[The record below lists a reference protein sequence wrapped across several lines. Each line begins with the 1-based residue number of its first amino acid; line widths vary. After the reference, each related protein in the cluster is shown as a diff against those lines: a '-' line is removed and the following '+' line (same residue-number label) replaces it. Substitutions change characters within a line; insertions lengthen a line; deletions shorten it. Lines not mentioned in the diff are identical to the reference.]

1 MRSGKF
7 YLAYW
12 YFFAVA
18 VWLFIFI
25 VTGSPNLFAS
35 NFYISATGNDANS
48 GLTPFASW
56 QTISNVNAHFSMFA
70 PGDSVL
76 FKRGD
81 TFYGTININQSGTNG
96 KSITISAYG
105 TGEKPV
111 ISGFTTISGWTNE
124 GGGIYSKVITS
135 QALTNMVTIDGKQVG
150 MGRYPD
156 TGFLTY
162 ESFSANTSITDTEL
176 GNSPNWTG
184 ADLAVRKNDWTLD
197 RGTITNHTGTTII
210 YNTSNTGSTQTPSLI
225 GFGYFILN
233 DLKTLTTYGEW
244 YHNPVK
250 GKFYMYFGAVN
261 PLTKVVQVA
270 TVNDLIF
277 CTGGNDYLSIYN
289 LNLTGS
295 INNAVYFKRVY
306 STDIDDYCRIQ
317 NCDISFCGKNGIEL
331 GQGAGFMVEGTT
343 INNCNSYGIY
353 SYYASLFSIANNSIS
368 NIAVIPGQ
376 SNNPQG
382 NGGLYFSCNNGVINY
397 NKIKNSGYNGIFIRS
412 GTLGTSINIAYNYID
427 SVCLVLNDGGAIYT
441 GGDWTGIRTIDH
453 NIITNVIGH
462 GAGAIRQTSLSEGIY
477 LDEYAS
483 HLVVTN
489 NTVANSGNSG
499 IKLHKAHDNTITD
512 NTTFNCQRGIDYL
525 NSSGSNIRNISL
537 RRNSFFAKFAAQ
549 YASVFSSVADDIAL
563 FGAADS
569 NYYARPIDD
578 NLTFSVTQPSTGW
591 QQKTLATWQT
601 FTGQDAHSRK
611 SPIAVTDVND
621 IRFEYN
627 ATKAVTTIA
636 LDAKYICLDGKIVE
650 GSITLQPYCSIILI
664 KYSTP
669 TAINSLTKAGKMLAR
684 VFPNPVT
691 NELMIEIEDSA
702 GMAGF
707 EIIDSSGRSV
717 LKGSVNEKTTVN
729 LTNFSSGLYLL
740 KVVKGNSSALK
751 KIIKI

>member
-1 MRSGKF
+1 MITGKSN
-7 YLAYW
+7 LANGCI
-12 YFFAVA
+12 FAV
-18 VWLFIFI
+18 VWSVIFI
-25 VTGSPNLFAS
+25 LSASPHLFAA
-35 NFYISATGNDANS
+35 NYYISAAGNDANS
-48 GLTPFASW
+48 GLSPVAAW
-56 QTISNVNAHFSMFA
+56 QTISNVNSRFSSFA

-81 TFYGTININQSGTNG
+81 TFFGTLTISRSGTSG
-96 KSITISAYG
+96 KPITISAYG
-105 TGEKPV
+105 AGAKPV

-124 GGGIYSKVITS
+124 GAGIYSKVIVS
-135 QALTNMVTIDGKQVG
+135 PALTNMVTIDGKQVG

-162 ESFSANTSITDTEL
+162 ESFSANTSITDTGL

-184 ADLAVRKNDWTLD
+184 ADLAIRKNDWTLD

-210 YNTSNTGSTQTPSLI
+210 YNTANTGSAQTPSLN

-244 YHNPVK
+244 YHNPGN
-250 GKFYMYFGAVN
+250 GKFYVYFGAVN

-277 CTGGNDYLSIYN
+277 CTGGYDYLTLDN
-289 LNLTGS
+289 LNLTGA
-295 INNAVYFKRVY
+295 INNAVFFKRVN

-317 NCDISFCGKNGIEL
+317 NCDISRCGKNGIEH
-331 GQGAGFMVEGTT
+331 GQGVGFMVESTT
-343 INNCNSYGIY
+343 INYCNSYGIY
-353 SYYASLFSIANNSIS
+353 SYYASLFTIAGNAIA

-397 NKIKNSGYNGIFIRS
+397 NKIKNTGYNGIFIRS
-412 GTLGTSINIAYNYID
+412 GTLGTSINISYNYID

-441 GGDWTGIRTIDH
+441 GSDWAGIRTIDH
-453 NIITNVIGH
+453 NIITNAIGN

-525 NSSGSNIRNISL
+525 NSGGSNIRNISL
-537 RRNSFFAKFAAQ
+537 RRNTFFAKSATQ
-549 YASVFSSVADDIAL
+549 YSSVFSSVADDIAL
-563 FGAADS
+563 FGTADS
-569 NYYARPIDD
+569 NYYARPLDD

-601 FTGQDAHSRK
+601 FIGQDAHSKK
-611 SPIAVTDVND
+611 SPISVTDVND
-621 IRFEYN
+621 IRFEFN
-627 ATKAVTTIA
+627 ATKAVKTIA
-636 LDAKYICLDGKIVE
+636 LDAKYIGLDGKIVE
-650 GSITLQPYCSIILI
+650 GSITLQPYCSVILM

-669 TAINSLTKAGKMLAR
+669 TAINFLPNANKPIVN

-691 NELMIEIEDSA
+691 NELMIEIEENNGKAD
-702 GMAGF
+702 F
-707 EIIDSSGRSV
+707 EMIDSSGRSV
-717 LKGSVNEKTTVN
+717 LMGSLFDKTAVNVTS
-729 LTNFSSGLYLL
+729 FSPGIYFLKIGLGRSFE
-740 KVVKGNSSALK
+740 VK
-751 KIIKI
+751 KIVKI

>member
-1 MRSGKF
+1 MSTGKS
-7 YLAYW
+7 YMAYG
-12 YFFAVA
+12 YFFSV
-18 VWLFIFI
+18 VFWSIIFM
-25 VTGSPNLFAS
+25 VTASPHLFAA
-35 NFYISATGNDANS
+35 NYYISAAGNDANS
-48 GLTPFASW
+48 GLSPVAAW
-56 QTISNVNAHFSMFA
+56 QTISNVNAHFSSFV

-81 TFYGTININQSGTNG
+81 SFYGTLTINRSGTNG
-96 KSITISAYG
+96 KPITISAYG
-105 TGEKPV
+105 TGAKPV
-111 ISGFTTISGWTNE
+111 ITGFTTISGWTNE

-135 QALTNMVTIDGKQVG
+135 QALTNLVTIDGKQVG

-176 GNSPNWTG
+176 GNTPIWTG
-184 ADLAVRKNDWTLD
+184 ADLAIRKNDWTLD
-197 RGTITNHTGTTII
+197 RGTITNHTGTTLN
-210 YNTSNTGSTQTPSLI
+210 YNCANTGSTQTPASG

-244 YHNPVK
+244 YHNPGN
-250 GKFYMYFGAVN
+250 GKFYMYFGAVD
-261 PLTKVVQVA
+261 PLSKVVQVA
-270 TVNDLIF
+270 TINDLIF
-277 CTGGNDYLSIYN
+277 STGGYDYITLDN

-295 INNAVYFKRVY
+295 INNAVFFKRVI
-306 STDIDDYCRIQ
+306 STDINDYCKIQ

-331 GQGAGFMVEGTT
+331 GQGASFIVEGTT

-353 SYYASLFSIANNSIS
+353 SYYASLFTIANNAIS

-376 SNNPQG
+376 SIYSQG

-397 NKIKNSGYNGIFIRS
+397 NKIKNTGYNGIFIRP
-412 GTLGTSINIAYNYID
+412 GTLGTSINISYNYID

-441 GGDWTGIRTIDH
+441 GSDWIGIRTIDH
-453 NIITNVIGH
+453 NIITNAIGN
-462 GAGAIRQTSLSEGIY
+462 GSGAIRQTSLSEGIY

-537 RRNSFFAKFAAQ
+537 RRNAFFAKSAKQ

-563 FGAADS
+563 FGTADS
-569 NYYARPIDD
+569 NYYARPLDD
-578 NLTFSVTQPSTGW
+578 NLTFSVTQPLTGW

-601 FTGQDAHSRK
+601 FTNQDVHSRK
-611 SPIAVTDVND
+611 SPVAVTDVSD
-621 IRFEYN
+621 IRFEFN
-627 ATKAVTTIA
+627 ATKAVKTIP
-636 LDAKYICLDGKIVE
+636 LDSKYICLDGKIVE
-650 GSITLQPYCSIILI
+650 GSITLQPYCSVIIM
-664 KYSTP
+664 KYSIP
-669 TAINSLTKAGKMLAR
+669 SAISSFTNTNQKFVK
-684 VFPNPVT
+684 VFPNPVN
-691 NELMIEIEDSA
+691 NELMIELKDNN
-702 GMAGF
+702 GKTGF
-707 EIIDSSGRSV
+707 EMVNSSGRSI
-717 LKGSVNEKTTVN
+717 LKGSFIEKTVVN
-729 LTNFSSGLYLL
+729 VSNFSSGIYFL
-740 KVVKGNSSALK
+740 KIEQGRSFEVK